1 MPEHRADR
9 GPGREAHPPSG
20 RGDHDASGPTARVS
34 GADGAR
40 ALPAHIA
47 AQLRSA
53 GGPTDTGGQAWE
65 GRNLGEGTSHTHQF
79 PDDPG
84 AADPNVA
91 CALDAWRAGTVGEEE
106 VVAALAGIRVFVPI
120 VAQVSQS
127 HITEDGL
134 VSDKEADMALVS
146 LQAADGRKALPV
158 FTSTDAL
165 TAWNS
170 RARPVAADIR
180 RAALSAVQDGSAL
193 LVVDPGT
200 DPAFVVRRPALWA
213 VAQGHE
219 WTPSY
224 RDFAVDDAV
233 TRAALGRSEIVAAL
247 AGPGRGVDAVR
258 ADGAALRGGGEGPE
272 LTVTLQLRVG
282 LSAGEVKG
290 AVTLYQQQ
298 LAAQPVMADAVDSI
312 EVRLT
317 A

>member
-1 MPEHRADR
+1 M
-9 GPGREAHPPSG
+9 
-20 RGDHDASGPTARVS
+20 S
-34 GADGAR
+34 GAHGAR

-65 GRNLGEGTSHTHQF
+65 GRNLGEGTSHTHLF

-84 AADPNVA
+84 TADPAVA
-91 CALDAWRAGTVGEEE
+91 RAFEAWRSGVLGEQE
-106 VVAALAGIRVFVPI
+106 VVAALAEIRVFVPI

-127 HITEDGL
+127 HITDDGL

-158 FTSTDAL
+158 FTSVDAL
-165 TAWNS
+165 TRWNP

-213 VAQGHE
+213 VAQGRS

-224 RDFAVDDAV
+224 GDLTVDDAV
-233 TRAALGRSEIVAAL
+233 TRAALGLPEIEAAL

-258 ADGAALRGGGEGPE
+258 SDASLLRGGGEGPE
-272 LTVTLQLRVG
+272 LTITLQLRAG
-282 LSAGEVKG
+282 LSAAEVQH
-290 AVTLYQQQ
+290 AVAHYQQQ
-298 LAAQPVMADAVDSI
+298 LAAQPVVADAVDSV

-317 A
+317 K

>member
-1 MPEHRADR
+1 M
-9 GPGREAHPPSG
+9 
-20 RGDHDASGPTARVS
+20 
-34 GADGAR
+34 
-40 ALPAHIA
+40 A

-53 GGPTDTGGQAWE
+53 GGPTDTGGQSWE

-84 AADPNVA
+84 TADPNVA

-158 FTSTDAL
+158 FTSTNAL

-224 RDFAVDDAV
+224 RDVAVDDAV

-247 AGPGRGVDAVR
+247 AGPGRGVNAAR
-258 ADGAALRGGGEGPE
+258 SDGAALRGGGEGPE

-282 LSAGEVKG
+282 LSADEVQA
-290 AVTLYQQQ
+290 AVGHYQQQ
-298 LAAQPVMADAVDSI
+298 LAAQPVMAEAVDSI